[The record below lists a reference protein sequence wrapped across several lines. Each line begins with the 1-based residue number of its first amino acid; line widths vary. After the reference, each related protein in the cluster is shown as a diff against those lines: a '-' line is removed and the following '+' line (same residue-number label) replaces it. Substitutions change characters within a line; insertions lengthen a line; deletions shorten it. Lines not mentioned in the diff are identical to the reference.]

1 MYDHKDPASIW
12 TAPALIGA
20 LIIVLFCGLIICAIG
35 GKLCELEPEQPTWIA
50 TYEDTRMPDWCARGT
65 IGSDHVDI
73 VEAPYKD
80 GHLYQIWYD
89 NTVFWHYESD
99 YTLPDF
105 TVFTNG
111 DWTVSVDVYDFKG
124 GNSYATNRGAV

>member
-1 MYDHKDPASIW
+1 MYQDIDQK
-12 TAPALIGA
+12 APALLGA
-20 LIIVLFCGLIICAIG
+20 IFVIIFCCLLFGRLLIPA
-35 GKLCELEPEQPTWIA
+35 EPEHPTWIA
-50 TYEDTRMPDWCARGT
+50 TYENTGMPDWCARGT

-73 VEAPYKD
+73 VEAPYKS

-105 TVFTNG
+105 TVFSNG
-111 DWTVSVDVYDFKG
+111 EWTVAVDVYDFKG
-124 GNSYATNRGAV
+124 GNNYATYQRAV